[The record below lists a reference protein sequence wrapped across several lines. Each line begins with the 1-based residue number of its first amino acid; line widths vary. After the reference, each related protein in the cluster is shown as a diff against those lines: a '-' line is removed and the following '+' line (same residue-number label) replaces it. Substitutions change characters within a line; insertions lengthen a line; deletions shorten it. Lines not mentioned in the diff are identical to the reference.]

1 VALPVRIVVAVV
13 LGIAAVPRPAAAPV
27 PFAQSDIDALMKKVL
42 ARRDDNW
49 KKLQQYV
56 LEEHYLID
64 IRGPSN
70 SRIWADRREYF
81 WYPRDGFF
89 IRSPLTVNGVA
100 VPEGARR
107 AAEEQHLRW
116 VRSREE
122 PDPKKKADTRSSI
135 SIGADGVRFTPGQA
149 STPADDSPA
158 GIASYLNQRRQP
170 EFVESA
176 YIMRLPFEDGR
187 YAFVGRRTIENID
200 VLEIEYYPK
209 RLFKG
214 DDNSDPKVPRR
225 ERLED
230 EMWTRLMNKAALV
243 TVWVDPVA
251 QQIVK
256 YTFDNVTLDFFP
268 AAWLFRPTSFK
279 ASMTMTQAF
288 KNVWL
293 PREVA
298 IDLGALFATGPVDV
312 KYRIDYRDYQEAAT
326 SARIKR

>member
-1 VALPVRIVVAVV
+1 VAIV
-13 LGIAAVPRPAAAPV
+13 LGIVFTTTAAPSA
-27 PFAQSDIDALMKKVL
+27 FLQSDIDALMQKVL

-64 IRGPSN
+64 IRGPSKA
-70 SRIWADRREYF
+70 RLWAERREYL

-89 IRSPLTVNGVA
+89 IRSPLTVNGVR
-100 VPEGARR
+100 VPEGTRR
-107 AAEEQHLRW
+107 AAEDQHLRW
-116 VRSREE
+116 VRARDETG
-122 PDPKKKADTRSSI
+122 PKKADTGSSI
-135 SIGADGVRFTPGQA
+135 SIGHDGVRFTPGQR
-149 STPADDSPA
+149 SPTDDSPA
-158 GIASYLNQRRQP
+158 GIAAYLQQRRQP

-176 YIMRLPFEDGR
+176 YIMRFPFEGGR
-187 YAFVGRRTIENID
+187 YAFVGRRTLENID

-214 DDNSDPKVPRR
+214 DDNSDPKVSRR

-230 EMWTRLMNKAALV
+230 ELWTQVMNKAALV
-243 TVWVDPVA
+243 TVWVDPAA

-279 ASMTMTQAF
+279 ASMAMTRAF
-288 KNVWL
+288 KGVWL

-298 IDLGALFATGPVDV
+298 IDLGALFATGPIDV
-312 KYRIDYRDYQEAAT
+312 KYRIEYRDYQEAT
-326 SARIKR
+326 GSARIKR

>member
-1 VALPVRIVVAVV
+1 MATLLGIVVTTTATPGAF
-13 LGIAAVPRPAAAPV
+13 L
-27 PFAQSDIDALMKKVL
+27 QSDIDALMQKVL

-64 IRGPSN
+64 VRGPSN
-70 SRIWADRREYF
+70 SRIWAERREYF

-89 IRSPLTVNGVA
+89 IRSPLKVNGVT
-100 VPEGARR
+100 VPEHARR

-122 PDPKKKADTRSSI
+122 IDPKKRADRGSSI

-149 STPADDSPA
+149 STPVDDSPA

-176 YIMRLPFEDGR
+176 YIMRFPFEGGR
-187 YAFVGRRTIENID
+187 YAFVGRRKVENVD

-214 DDNSDPKVPRR
+214 DDNSDLKVSRR

-230 EMWTRLMNKAALV
+230 EMWTQLMNKAALV
-243 TVWVDPVA
+243 TVWVDPMA

-256 YTFDNVTLDFFP
+256 YAFDHVTLEFFP

-298 IDLGALFATGPVDV
+298 IDLGALFATGPIDV
-312 KYRIDYRDYQEAAT
+312 KYRIDYRDYQEA
-326 SARIKR
+326 SASAKIKR